1 MVLAIAFESL
11 VKLLAFIAVGAFVT
25 YGLFNGFG
33 DLFSQAQRSAELEA
47 YWAEAVN
54 WPAMLVQTGM
64 AMIAIV
70 CLPRQFHVTVVEN
83 TEPRDLRLARWVF
96 PLYLLLAAL
105 FVIPIALAGQML
117 LPTGVSPDSFVIS
130 LPLAEA
136 HPALALLA
144 FIGGASAAT
153 GMVIVASV
161 ALSTMIS
168 NDMLLPWLLHR
179 KSTERPFEAFRH
191 WMLTVSYTHLTLP
204 TILLV

>member
-136 HPALALLA
+136 HPALALSL
-144 FIGGASAAT
+144 IH
-153 GMVIVASV
+153 I
-161 ALSTMIS
+161 
-168 NDMLLPWLLHR
+168 
-179 KSTERPFEAFRH
+179 
-191 WMLTVSYTHLTLP
+191 
-204 TILLV
+204 